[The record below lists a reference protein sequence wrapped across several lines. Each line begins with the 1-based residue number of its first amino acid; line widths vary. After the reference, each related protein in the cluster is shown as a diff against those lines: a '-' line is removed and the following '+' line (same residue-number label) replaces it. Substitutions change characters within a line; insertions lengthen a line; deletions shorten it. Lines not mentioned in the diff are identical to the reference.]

1 MIGTIEVCCFRLQQG
16 QLQVLLHKRKIEP
29 FINQF
34 GLIGGGILAEQDT
47 DIKDTAS
54 RVLQQRANLA
64 WRYLEQVNTLANN
77 HRDPRDWSICCLFL
91 AIIDPEQKVNPH
103 CKWINVF
110 DLINSKVNLAFDHLS
125 LIQQALLRL
134 INKTQYSSL
143 PVYFFA
149 DQFTLPE
156 LQDAY
161 ETILRSKLPKAA
173 FRRRLNRPDILVA
186 TGEQDRSQN
195 RPAALYRSAEQHLLV
210 HFDQLM
216 KGHSNTAPDTTHSDE
231 P

>member
-16 QLQVLLHKRKIEP
+16 QLQVLLHKRKVEP

-34 GLIGGGILAEQDT
+34 GLVGGGILPDQDA
-47 DIKDTAS
+47 DIRDTAT
-54 RVLQQRANLA
+54 RVLQQRANLS
-64 WRYLEQVNTLANN
+64 WQYLEQVNTLANN

-91 AIIDPEQKVNPH
+91 AIIDSEQKVHPN

-125 LIQQALLRL
+125 LIQQALQRL

-156 LQDAY
+156 LQDAF
-161 ETILRSKLPKAA
+161 EIILRSKLPKAA
-173 FRRRLNRPDILVA
+173 FRRRLNRSDILVE
-186 TGEQDRSQN
+186 TGEHDRSQN
-195 RPAALYRSAEQHLLV
+195 RPAKRYRRAEQDSLV
-210 HFDQLM
+210 HFEQLM
-216 KGHSNTAPDTTHSDE
+216 KGHSNTLADTALVSAE
-231 P
+231 

>member
-16 QLQVLLHKRKIEP
+16 QLQVLLSKRKSEP
-29 FINQF
+29 YLNQF
-34 GLIGGGILAEQDT
+34 GLIGGGILPAEDT
-47 DIKDTAS
+47 DIRDTAI
-54 RVLQQRANLA
+54 RILRQRANISSQ
-64 WRYLEQVNTLANN
+64 YLEQVNTLANN

-91 AIIDPEQKVNPH
+91 AIITPEQKVLPH

-143 PVYFFA
+143 PVHFFQ

-156 LQDAY
+156 LQDAF

-173 FRRRLNRPDILVA
+173 FRRRLNRPDILVE
-186 TGEQDRSQN
+186 TGEKDRSQN

-210 HFDQLM
+210 HYDQLM
-216 KGHSNTAPDTTHSDE
+216 KGHSTTHSE
-231 P
+231 IERML